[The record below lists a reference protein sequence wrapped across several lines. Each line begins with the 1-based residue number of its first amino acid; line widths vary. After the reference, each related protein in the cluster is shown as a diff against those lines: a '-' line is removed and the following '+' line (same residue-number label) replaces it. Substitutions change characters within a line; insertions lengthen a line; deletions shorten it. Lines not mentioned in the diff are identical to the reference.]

1 MAKLHDDE
9 LAALENATVEAGFGF
24 TSFPYIRTLGGNANE
39 VLAGLAN
46 AGHFATGKDDSFK
59 TFKSFKGQLVDFRL
73 RIEAE
78 RASEN
83 PKDRAKTE
91 DRLVVT
97 RNRPLAAIFQDPVYR
112 AFVEKWQEQP
122 RVSIKVHRTY
132 LVWNEDSGEFYCM
145 DIKQG
150 TPSKQADIGWSASAD
165 GLVEFSSFLNDD
177 LKKSMGWIQF
187 LLKSKALGIAPTY
200 SAEAKEQAIKAF
212 RSRDNVDRW
221 TATSD
226 EDN

>member
-9 LAALENATVEAGFGF
+9 LAALETATADAGFGF
-24 TSFPYIRTLGGNANE
+24 TSLPYLKTLGGNSNE

-46 AGHFATGKDDSFK
+46 AGHFATGKDASFKSFK
-59 TFKSFKGQLVDFRL
+59 TFKGQMVDFRL

-78 RASEN
+78 RAPAN
-83 PKDRAKTE
+83 PKEMAKTE

-97 RNRPLAAIFQDPVYR
+97 RNRPLAAIFQDPVYL

-122 RVSIKVHRTY
+122 RVTIKVNRTY
-132 LVWNEDSGEFYCM
+132 LVWNEDSGEFYCV
-145 DIKQG
+145 DFKQG
-150 TPSKQADIGWSASAD
+150 VPCKQADIGWSASAD
-165 GLVEFSSFLNDD
+165 GLVEFSSFLDED
-177 LKKSMGWIQF
+177 LKKSKNWIRF
-187 LLKSKALGIAPTY
+187 LLKSKGLGTAPTY
-200 SAEAKEQAIKAF
+200 SAEAKEEAIKSF
-212 RSRDNVDRW
+212 RQRDNVDRW